1 MQRNKVFID
10 IEANQ
15 TKDKQIKLLE
25 ISAIKQNLNN
35 QIIDDLSLEAYQEEP
50 LSKRIAELLS
60 KDQYYYRNA
69 NLKEREVYDEFYKFS
84 FDCDIYCWGNYDQ
97 TILSAIQRRYKM
109 ASIHLIDFSEIIK
122 NELNLKDSLSI
133 KKMSTILNIDKK
145 DLSHHDSL
153 DDARLLRY
161 IVNKYNNLNQD
172 EKIILEQNIYY
183 ENLRPKTNC
192 KCWDCTC
199 NKCKCNNNYFKV
211 WIYTKNKSYKIKED
225 INSESEITKYNF
237 SIHLKIFN
245 EKNNLIDDKKINQTF
260 NSLEQRTNF
269 KKQFYNDNIFIY
281 FNKAIFISNS
291 FDDFKTFK
299 KDEPN
304 FDNIDNYFYL
314 VYNKPLIDHETLIAI
329 DNFWSS
335 DNCNFSK
342 NWYRE

>member
-1 MQRNKVFID
+1 MQRDKVFID

-15 TKDKQIKLLE
+15 TKDKRILLLE

-35 QIIDDLSLEAYQEEP
+35 QIIDDLSLEAYQDEP
-50 LSKRIAELLS
+50 LTERIAELLS
-60 KDQYYYRNA
+60 KDRYYYRNA
-69 NLKEREVYDEFYKFS
+69 NLKEREVYDQFYKFS

-97 TILSAIQRRYKM
+97 TILNAIQRRYKI

-122 NELNLKDSLSI
+122 NELNLKNSLSI

-153 DDARLLRY
+153 DDAKLLRY

-172 EKIILEQNIYY
+172 EKLILKQNIYY

-199 NKCKCNNNYFKV
+199 IKCKCNNNYFKV
-211 WIYTKNKSYKIKED
+211 WMYTKNKSYKIKED
-225 INSESEITKYNF
+225 INSNNEISKYNF
-237 SIHLKIFN
+237 SIYLKIFN
-245 EKNNLIDDKKINQTF
+245 ENNVLIDEKEINQTF
-260 NSLEQRTNF
+260 DSLEQRENF
-269 KKQFYNDNIFIY
+269 KKQFYNDNIFTY

-291 FDDFKTFK
+291 FDDFKVFK
-299 KDEPN
+299 KNHPN
-304 FDNIDNYFYL
+304 FNVIDNYFYL
-314 VYNKPLIDHETLIAI
+314 VYSKSSIDHETLNAI
-329 DNFWSS
+329 DKFWSS
-335 DNCNFSK
+335 DNSNFSK